1 MTLYS
6 KVSQK
11 GVCPAPKGEANPERL
26 PVVGLR
32 LRGGGSEISH
42 ARGLQEA
49 TQVTHMGSPLLSC
62 GYNEPSVG
70 KHHYVVTKGSSRWTR
85 KAMPSVS

>member
-49 TQVTHMGSPLLSC
+49 NL
-62 GYNEPSVG
+62 
-70 KHHYVVTKGSSRWTR
+70 
-85 KAMPSVS
+85 